1 MKNLFIALAIT
12 MVLLYACKLDYT
24 VPPVDTT
31 CNVPDFDINFKEIY
45 SLGGCNNFSAYM
57 LLQNGKSILVI
68 KGDTTKLK
76 ISTQIKEFDLSKMKE
91 NELRIWIDFFKNEDD
106 ALYSNSSGCNQRPI
120 TFPIETWKCV
130 AGKISVQI
138 TRENIRTTFPK
149 MYEIHIKAIN
159 CLVFQKPD
167 GTKVKIPTLDYQD
180 VRVGWY
186 PY

>member
-31 CNVPDFDINFKEIY
+31 CNVPDAGVKYSSIYYEMNGCDNFLTYIPLE
-45 SLGGCNNFSAYM
+45 NE
-57 LLQNGKSILVI
+57 KSILVI

-76 ISTQIKEFDLSKMKE
+76 ISTKTKEFDLAIAKE
-91 NELRIWIDFFKNEDD
+91 NELKIWIDFFAKNGD
-106 ALYSNSSGCNQRPI
+106 AIYSSTCNHSPI
-120 TFPIETWKCV
+120 AFPLETWKCV

-149 MYEIHIKAIN
+149 MYEVHIKAIN

-167 GTKVKIPTLDYQD
+167 GTKVKIPTLDFPKI
-180 VRVGWY
+180 RVGWFIY
-186 PY
+186 